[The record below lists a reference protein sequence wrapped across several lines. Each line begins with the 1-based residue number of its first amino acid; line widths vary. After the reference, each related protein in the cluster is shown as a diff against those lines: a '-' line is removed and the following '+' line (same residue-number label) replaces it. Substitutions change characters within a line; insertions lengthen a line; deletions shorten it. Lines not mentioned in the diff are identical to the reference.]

1 MLDERE
7 LAIHPIVPE
16 SVQHNSRVRSS
27 LPKPSGANLHQVV
40 SNIRNIT
47 ASLFGI
53 VAGTLGLESYPGF
66 AFYLVGTTLV
76 SALLYLLRA
85 DGKPQSYFYS
95 PVNDLWMG
103 DITTGIMSFML
114 TWTLF
119 YGIVR
124 AQ

>member
-1 MLDERE
+1 
-7 LAIHPIVPE
+7 
-16 SVQHNSRVRSS
+16 
-27 LPKPSGANLHQVV
+27 
-40 SNIRNIT
+40 
-47 ASLFGI
+47 
-53 VAGTLGLESYPGF
+53 
-66 AFYLVGTTLV
+66 V
-76 SALLYLLRA
+76 SALLFVLRA
-85 DGKPQSYFYS
+85 ESKPQSYFYS